1 MRKLLIVD
9 DEKNIRLG
17 VSSMIRREF
26 AGTYEIELASDGEE
40 ALRIVR
46 DAGAHIVITDIRMPG
61 MDGIALLR
69 ELQTFPVKPLVF
81 ILSGH
86 DDFAYA
92 KEAIRNG
99 VKGYLLK
106 PIVREELYEA
116 LRQAEK
122 ELDRQEA
129 RQEAQPGKFSAGSGE
144 LESFHSSQLNY
155 ILMHPEMDASEIRQR
170 LATVGFADNG
180 NGSGSGWRL
189 GLLRFP
195 PDLRPRELDEGLA
208 RLERLVPRDLQ
219 PLLNSASTFVFM
231 DKDRSLVLLAPADG
245 VLRLLR
251 AAVPDGSSSL
261 LRAGV
266 SREKCDAALFKE
278 AYREALSALR
288 STFIASAG
296 GCVQLVEELEEK
308 RDRGEIPREHIR
320 QISNK
325 LGTGRL
331 GEIKALL
338 AHVLDARTAREEGV
352 AYVEAVSSLLNKD
365 VFDQVFHTYG
375 EQSVEILRIYKK
387 AGTIDNFEH
396 YHEYADCAGRLVELL
411 DEYVGRMK
419 QVHVDHIEIKRAV
432 KYMEENYARDL
443 NMAMVSN
450 YVSLNYT
457 YFSKIFKEYTG
468 DNFVGYLKKIRI
480 SRAKE
485 LLESSHSKVYEIAE
499 QVGFENTKLFTRV
512 FKEKEGITPQ
522 EYRAK
527 RYMEG

>member
-40 ALRIVR
+40 ALQIVR
-46 DAGAHIVITDIRMPG
+46 QGGVHIVITDIRMPG
-61 MDGIALLR
+61 MDGITLLR
-69 ELQTFPVKPLVF
+69 ELQTLPAKPLVF

-122 ELDRQEA
+122 ELDRQLA
-129 RQEAQPGKFSAGSGE
+129 RQEAQPGKFPAGSGE

-155 ILMHPEMDASEIRQR
+155 ILMHPEMEAAEIRQR
-170 LATVGFADNG
+170 LATVGFTD
-180 NGSGSGWRL
+180 SGSVWRL

-208 RLERLVPRDLQ
+208 RLERLIPPDLQ

-231 DKDRSLVLLAPADG
+231 DKDRSLVLLAPGEG
-245 VLRLLR
+245 VPRLLR
-251 AAVPDGSSSL
+251 AAVPAGGRPL
-261 LRAGV
+261 LRGGV
-266 SREKCDAALFKE
+266 SREKSDAALFKE
-278 AYREALSALR
+278 AYREALRALR

-296 GCVQLVEELEEK
+296 GSVQLAEELEEK

-338 AHVLDARTAREEGV
+338 AHVLDARTAREEGI

-396 YHEYADCAGRLVELL
+396 YHEYADCAERLVELL